1 MWKKILG
8 SVLLLVV
15 VVAGGGFAYL
25 HFKPVK
31 MRAAS
36 DIAVER
42 TPERIARGNY
52 LFNHVNGC
60 VDCHS
65 PVDETRFGYPVIPGS
80 VGKGKIVIPGPG
92 MPGTIVAPNI
102 TPDPETGAG
111 RWTDGQLLRAIREG
125 IGHDGRVLFP
135 MMPYSDFRNLSDEDA
150 YSVVAYM
157 RTLPQATSS
166 LPATTVKFPVNL
178 FIKSLPSPVD
188 PVPPANRADPVAYGR
203 YLTNIGGCRF
213 CHSPVDNDGYPVKGK
228 EFSGGQ
234 EFELAPGA
242 RAVTA
247 NLTPDRET
255 GIGTWSEADWLE
267 KFAQYKD
274 YAANGSPV
282 VEPNMNTAMPWLIF
296 CNIETNDLRAIFAY
310 LKTVPAMKNAVVTH
324 PDAPEEKRAR
334 EKGAK

>member
-8 SVLLLVV
+8 SVLLLLVM
-15 VVAGGGFAYL
+15 AGGGGFAYL
-25 HFKPVK
+25 RLKPVK
-31 MRAAS
+31 MRAAA
-36 DIAVER
+36 DITVER

-52 LFNHVNGC
+52 LFNHVTGC

-65 PVDETRFGYPVIPGS
+65 PVDETRFGYPVVPGS

-92 MPGTIVAPNI
+92 MPGTVVAPNI

-135 MMPYSDFRNLSDEDA
+135 MMPYTEFRHLSDEDA

-166 LPATTVKFPVNL
+166 LPATAVKFPVDL

-188 PVPPANRADPVAYGR
+188 SVPPANRADPVAYGR
-203 YLTNIGGCRF
+203 YLTTAGGCRF
-213 CHSPVDNDGYPVKGK
+213 CHSPVENDGSPVKGK
-228 EFSGGQ
+228 EFSGGH
-234 EFELAPGA
+234 EFELSPGA
-242 RAVTA
+242 RVVTA

-255 GIGTWSEADWLE
+255 GIGTWSESDWIE
-267 KFAQYKD
+267 KFAQYKN
-274 YAANGSPV
+274 YAANGSPA
-282 VEPNMNTAMPWLIF
+282 VEPNMNTVMPWLAYS
-296 CNIETNDLRAIFAY
+296 NLEPGDLRAIFAY
-310 LKTVPAMKNAVVTH
+310 LKTVPAVKNAVVTH
-324 PDAPEEKRAR
+324 PDASEEKRGQD
-334 EKGAK
+334 KGAK